1 MTPQTHFSKDPN
13 AIIDYTVRW
22 RDWMASGD
30 AIQSSEW
37 ILPTNSTLVKVSEAF
52 IATGTFDAIIFLASG
67 TVGQIYQITNRITTT
82 GGRQNDQ
89 TISILIEEK

>member
-1 MTPQTHFSKDPN
+1 MTAETHFTKDPD

-22 RDWMASGD
+22 SSWLPSGD
-30 AIQSSEW
+30 TISSSNW
-37 ILPTNSTLVKVSEAF
+37 TVPAGIVKVSEANTT
-52 IATGTFDAIIFLASG
+52 IDAVIFLASG
-67 TVGQIYQITNRITTT
+67 TVGIIYEVTNRIITA